1 MTLLVLLEKASIM
14 NKLNLL
20 RYSIA
25 IIFLLFGGLKL
36 FPQLSPA
43 EIIGVE
49 TVDRLTNGFFSKD
62 VCIYALAIFEIIIG
76 ASLLFERW
84 IRISV
89 PLAIIH
95 LCLTFTP
102 FLFFPGEVFNLSVY
116 SLSLLGQ
123 YILKNIVII
132 SALLILYPT
141 KSTYQQINISN

>member
-1 MTLLVLLEKASIM
+1 MMT
-14 NKLNLL
+14 KLNLL

-25 IIFLLFGGLKL
+25 IVFLLFGGLKL

-43 EIIGVE
+43 EIIGIE
-49 TVDRLTNGFFSKD
+49 TVDRLTQGIFSKEI
-62 VCIYALAIFEIIIG
+62 CIYALAIFELIIG
-76 ASLLFERW
+76 VSLLFKRW
-84 IRISV
+84 IKVAV

-102 FLFFPGEVFNLSVY
+102 FLFFPGEVFNLSVN

-123 YILKNIVII
+123 YIIKNIVLI

-141 KSTYQQINISN
+141 NNSFKNINVSN

>member
-1 MTLLVLLEKASIM
+1 MT
-14 NKLNLL
+14 KLNLL

-25 IIFLLFGGLKL
+25 IVFLLFGGLKL

-43 EIIGVE
+43 EIIGIE
-49 TVDRLTNGFFSKD
+49 TVDRLTQGIFSKEI
-62 VCIYALAIFEIIIG
+62 CIYALAIFELIIG
-76 ASLLFERW
+76 VSLLFKRW
-84 IRISV
+84 IKVAV

-102 FLFFPGEVFNLSVY
+102 FLFFPGEVFNLSVN

-123 YILKNIVII
+123 YIIKNIVLI

-141 KSTYQQINISN
+141 NNSFTNINVSN